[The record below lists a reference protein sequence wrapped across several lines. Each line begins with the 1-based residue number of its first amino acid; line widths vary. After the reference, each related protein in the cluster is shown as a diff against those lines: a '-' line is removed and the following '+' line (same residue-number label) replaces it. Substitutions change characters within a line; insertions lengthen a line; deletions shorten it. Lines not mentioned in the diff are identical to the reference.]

1 MKFEHYYEEAGS
13 GYPLIL
19 LHGNSESA
27 EYFRHQIDYFSEE
40 YRVIAVDTR
49 GHGRSPRGDG
59 PFSISRFADDLND
72 FMERHGI
79 EKAHILGFSDGG
91 NTALVFALRYPQRVN
106 RLILNGANLY
116 FSGMYAAVCLPILLR
131 YVFWSLFKSVSAKAV
146 KNAEMVG
153 LMVHDPALKPEDLR
167 EMKIK
172 TLVIAGTRDMVKTS
186 HTRLI
191 FENIP
196 DAQLKLIRGDHFI
209 AYKKWKEFNDAVEE
223 FLKQE

>member
-131 YVFWSLFKSVSAKAV
+131 YVFWSLFKSVSAKADV
-146 KNAEMVG
+146 YK
-153 LMVHDPALKPEDLR
+153 R
-167 EMKIK
+167 Q
-172 TLVIAGTRDMVKTS
+172 S
-186 HTRLI
+186 HRHSCA
-191 FENIP
+191 
-196 DAQLKLIRGDHFI
+196 DACFSS
-209 AYKKWKEFNDAVEE
+209 AAVEVRRRQIKIYLSPRCLWE
-223 FLKQE
+223 KIS